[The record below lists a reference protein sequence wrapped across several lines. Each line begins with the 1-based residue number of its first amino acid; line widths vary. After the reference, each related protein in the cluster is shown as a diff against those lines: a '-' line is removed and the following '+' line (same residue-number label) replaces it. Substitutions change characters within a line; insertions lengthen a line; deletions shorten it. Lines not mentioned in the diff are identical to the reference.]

1 MYEKDTGREGYGD
14 GLMIM
19 TVIYDLSM
27 KGILCAK
34 LSEMDGEFRAWVGE
48 VCMIGFFR
56 LLLLLCSFFINK
68 NAYFVFSFQFIS
80 LQLMQNLLKSVSLL
94 VCFHFISFHFI
105 VR

>member
-34 LSEMDGEFRAWVGE
+34 LSEMDGEFRAGSGGRSLCV
-48 VCMIGFFR
+48 IGFFR
-56 LLLLLCSFFINK
+56 LLLLLCSFF
-68 NAYFVFSFQFIS
+68 S
-80 LQLMQNLLKSVSLL
+80 
-94 VCFHFISFHFI
+94 
-105 VR
+105 

>member
-1 MYEKDTGREGYGD
+1 
-14 GLMIM
+14 MIM

-34 LSEMDGEFRAWVGE
+34 LSEMDGEFRAGGGGRSLCV
-48 VCMIGFFR
+48 IGFFR
-56 LLLLLCSFFINK
+56 LLLLLCSFFFINK

-94 VCFHFISFHFI
+94 VYFHFISFHFI